1 MKKINNPFE
10 NVEEKAKE
18 LVLQM
23 TLEEKASLCSGLDFW
38 HTKPIERLGIP
49 SVMVTDGP
57 HGLRKQNE
65 ASDHLGIN
73 NSVPA
78 ACFPTASATACSF
91 DRELM
96 ERMGKA
102 IGEEC
107 RAENVAVI
115 LGPAANIKRSPLCGR
130 NFEYISEDPY
140 LTGEAA
146 ASLIQGIQ
154 SRNIGTSMKH
164 YLLNN
169 QEKARLVSNSV
180 VDERAMREIYLTGY
194 ERAVKQAQPWTLMCA
209 YNKIN
214 GTYACENKYTL
225 TDILRGEWDFK
236 GAVMTDWGAMDDR
249 VEAVQAGL
257 DLEMPGSNGSND
269 RLIVEAVKEGR
280 LEEKLVDLCA
290 QRMTAIALLAAE
302 NEPKSYDKEEHN
314 RLAGEIARESAV
326 LLKKG
331 NALPASKQAKVA
343 VIGQF
348 AKFPRYQG
356 AGSSKINPYK
366 ITSAFDA
373 FEKKGIS
380 FVYEEGYCLEDGHT
394 DSERIAKAKAAAE
407 AADVVFAFIGLPD
420 AYESEGFDRSSLS
433 LPQGHNELMEALLEV
448 NQNTVA
454 ILSAG
459 GVVEMPW
466 RKKADS
472 ILVMYLAGQN
482 SGEAVC
488 ELLFGDASPC
498 GKLAETWPLA
508 LEDTPAYDNFGKA
521 GNVEYRESIYVGY
534 RYYDKAEKE
543 VAYPFGFGLTYTQ
556 FEYSRLTPDKTKVDE
571 NETVNVTLEVK
582 NTGKMAAKEIVELY
596 VSPPES
602 TLFMPVRELKGY
614 EKVFLEPGESKK
626 VSFMLDSR
634 AFSYYHTE
642 LRQWA
647 VQDGIYRIEA
657 GASSRDIRLTAEVEL
672 ASREKIAVPDMKEQ
686 APAYFRLTGNEFPKE
701 QFEAVYG
708 KKLPAPR
715 AVRPYSINSTLTEIQ
730 SCQTGCGLYQQI
742 HNGMTAN
749 LGEGEM
755 LKMLETMLED
765 MPLRGI
771 AMLSGGAFSV
781 EQIQGMV
788 DMMNREDQ
796 SDMQ

>member
-140 LTGEAA
+140 LTGETAA
-146 ASLIQGIQ
+146 ALINGIQ
-154 SRNIGTSMKH
+154 SQNIGTSMKH

-642 LRQWA
+642 LKQWA

-686 APAYFRLTGNEFPKE
+686 ATAYFRLTGNEFPKE

-708 KKLPAPR
+708 NKLPAPR

-730 SCQTGCGLYQQI
+730 SCQTGCGLYRQI

>member
-1 MKKINNPFE
+1 MEKIKNPFE
-10 NVEEKAKE
+10 KVEKKAKE
-18 LVLQM
+18 LVMQM

-38 HTKPIERLGIP
+38 HTKPVERLGIP
-49 SVMVTDGP
+49 SIMVTDGP

-65 ASDHLGIN
+65 TADHLGIN

-140 LTGEAA
+140 LTGETAA
-146 ASLIQGIQ
+146 ALINGIQ
-154 SRNIGTSMKH
+154 SQNVGTSMKH

-180 VDERAMREIYLTGY
+180 ADERAMREIYLSGY

-214 GTYACENKYTL
+214 GTYACQNRYTL
-225 TDILRGEWDFK
+225 TDILRDEWDFK

-249 VEAVQAGL
+249 IKAVEAGL
-257 DLEMPGSNGSND
+257 DLEMPGSNGIND
-269 RLIVEAVKEGR
+269 RLIVEAVREGR
-280 LEEKLVDLCA
+280 LKEEMVDLCA
-290 QRMTAIALLAAE
+290 QRMTAIALLAAQ
-302 NEPKSYDKEEHN
+302 NEPQPYEKEEHN

-331 NALPASKQAKVA
+331 NALPASKQARVA

-366 ITSAFDA
+366 ITSALDA
-373 FEKKGIS
+373 FEKKGIH

-394 DSERIAKAKAAAE
+394 DSDKIARAVAAAE
-407 AADVVFAFIGLPD
+407 TADVVFAFIGLPD

-508 LEDTPAYDNFGKA
+508 LEDTPAYDTFGKA

-543 VAYPFGFGLTYTQ
+543 VAYPFGFGLAYTQ
-556 FEYSRLTPDKTKVDE
+556 FEYSRLMADKTKIDE
-571 NETVNVTLEVK
+571 NGTVNVTLEVK
-582 NTGKMAAKEIVELY
+582 NTGGMAAKEIVELY

-602 TLFMPVRELKGY
+602 TLFMPVRELRGY
-614 EKVFLEPGESKK
+614 EKIFLEPGESRT
-626 VSFMLDSR
+626 VSFVLDSR
-634 AFSYYHTE
+634 AFSYYHTG
-642 LRQWA
+642 LKKWA
-647 VQDGIYRIEA
+647 VQDGMYRIEA
-657 GASSRDIRLTAEVEL
+657 GASSRDIRLTAQVEVL
-672 ASREKIAVPDMKEQ
+672 SREKTAVPDIKGQ
-686 APAYFRLTGNEFPKE
+686 APAYFQPAGNGFPKE

-708 KKLPAPR
+708 SELPAPR
-715 AVRPYSINSTLTEIQ
+715 VVRPFSLNSTLTEIQ
-730 SCQTGCGLYQQI
+730 SCQTGCVLYQQI
-742 HNGMTAN
+742 HDGMTAN

-755 LKMLETMLED
+755 MKMLEAMLED

-788 DMMNREDQ
+788 DMMNGEDQ
-796 SDMQ
+796 GVLQ

>member
-140 LTGEAA
+140 LTGETAA
-146 ASLIQGIQ
+146 ALINGIQ
-154 SRNIGTSMKH
+154 SQNIGTSMKH

-180 VDERAMREIYLTGY
+180 ADERAMREIYLSGY

-214 GTYACENKYTL
+214 GTYACQNRYTL
-225 TDILRGEWDFK
+225 TDILRDEWDFK

-249 VEAVQAGL
+249 IKAVKAGL
-257 DLEMPGSNGSND
+257 DLEMPGSNGTND
-269 RLIVEAVKEGR
+269 RLIVKAVREGR
-280 LEEKLVDLCA
+280 LKEELVDLCA
-290 QRMTAIALLAAE
+290 QRMTAIALLAAQ
-302 NEPKSYDKEEHN
+302 NEPQPYEKEEHN

-326 LLKKG
+326 LLKRG

-348 AKFPRYQG
+348 AKTPRYQG

-366 ITSAFDA
+366 ITSALDA
-373 FEKKGIS
+373 FEKEGIR

-394 DSERIAKAKAAAE
+394 DSERIARAVAAAE
-407 AADVVFAFIGLPD
+407 TADVVFAFIGLPD

-571 NETVNVTLEVK
+571 NENVNVTLEVK

-642 LRQWA
+642 LKQWA